1 MPYYKWSG
9 IDITGCMHKGR
20 LFARSKEELD
30 ALLFKQEIALLT
42 CSPVRQIWLQKKV
55 SLDLKIQFFKT
66 LAEMLGSGV
75 LVPEALLI
83 VSSQTPHAFFQE
95 IIANI
100 AQDVHEGAS
109 LSQALA
115 KYPHIFDSMMVNMIN
130 VGEESGRLAISLTLL
145 SDYLATVQDF
155 KKRLWASMLVP
166 LCTFI
171 FFCFVALI
179 IFIWVIPHFTHMFDT
194 AKQQLPTSTKII
206 ISLSNFLNS
215 QLSLLFLGLFI
226 LVIFIAWR
234 SSKSVTGKLYIDA
247 CMLKLPWIGTIIQES
262 NLAYYLHAIAM
273 LLHGGIQLRPA
284 LSIAKQTVNNSIIRK
299 QLDII
304 EHEVD
309 AGNSLSQAM
318 IYEPDQIFSAEII
331 AAVRAGEESGRLVSV
346 LNRSA
351 HLYQEKVKRSI
362 SLVTMLI
369 NPLLMLILGLLIAF
383 LIFAIYMP
391 IFNLSQVVG

>member
-9 IDITGCMHKGR
+9 IDITGSIHKGR

-30 ALLFKQEIALLT
+30 ALLFKQEIALLN

-75 LVPEALLI
+75 LVPEALII
-83 VSSQTPHAFFQE
+83 VCAQTPHAFFQE
-95 IIANI
+95 IIASI
-100 AQDVHEGAS
+100 AQDVQEGSS

-115 KYPHIFDSMMVNMIN
+115 KYPHIFDTMMVNMTS
-130 VGEESGRLAISLTLL
+130 VGEESGRLAACLTLL
-145 SDYLATVQDF
+145 SDYMQMMEDF
-155 KKRLWASMLVP
+155 KKRLWTSMLVP
-166 LCTFI
+166 ICTFI
-171 FFCFVALI
+171 FFCIVAVI
-179 IFIWVIPHFTHMFDT
+179 IFIFVIPHFTQMFDS

-206 ISLSNFLNS
+206 ISMSNFLRS
-215 QLSLLFLGLFI
+215 HVALYFFGAVIAGL
-226 LVIFIAWR
+226 FIAWR
-234 SSKSVTGKLYIDA
+234 LTKTAAGKLYIDA
-247 CMLKLPWIGTIIQES
+247 FMLKLPWIGNIIQEA
-262 NLAYYLHAIAM
+262 NLGYYLHAIAM

-284 LSIAKQTVNNSIIRK
+284 LSIAKQTVNNTVIRK

-309 AGNSLSQAM
+309 AGSSLSQAM
-318 IYEPDQIFSAEII
+318 IYEPDQMFNAEII
-331 AAVRAGEESGRLVSV
+331 AAVRAGEETGRLFSV
-346 LNRSA
+346 LSRSA
-351 HLYQEKVKRSI
+351 QLYQEKVKRSI
-362 SLVTMLI
+362 SFITLLI

-391 IFNLSQVVG
+391 IFNLSQVIQ